1 MPIGRVPVPVF
12 FGISIAIIFGLLLD
26 SNNVYSQTDK
36 VYTNPLLGFKFQYP
50 SEWTEILSE
59 GNRGVIFSLHELVYS
74 TFEENRL
81 SVFITDLPENKTL
94 KQYLMEYTSE
104 LPGINYESLK
114 FNETKLSGLPA
125 INATYDMTLNSI
137 NKEVLVSKAFTVF
150 TVKDNKVYQIYYETS
165 PELFNKWTSQLNN
178 IIGSFRII

>member
-125 INATYDMTLNSI
+125 INATYDMTLSI

>member
-1 MPIGRVPVPVF
+1 MPITRVPISIF
-12 FGISIAIIFGLLLD
+12 FGIYIAIIFGLLSS

-36 VYTNPLLGFKFQYP
+36 LYTNPLFGFKFQYP

-59 GNRGVIFSLHELVYS
+59 GNRGVLFSLHELVYS

-81 SVFITDLPENKTL
+81 SVFITELPENKTL

-104 LPGINYESLK
+104 RPGINYESLK

-125 INATYDMTLNSI
+125 INATYDMTLNSA

-150 TVKDNKVYQIYYETS
+150 TVKDKAVYQIYYETS

-178 IIGSFRII
+178 IISSFRII